1 MATPTPTGRLVAT
14 SHGHDLILTR
24 TLPLSIEEAWAYIT
38 DSSHTSRWFG
48 AWKGTGA
55 VGETVQLQLGFEET
69 SPWMDV
75 EITECD
81 SPRLLRILNT
91 DDNGSWDL
99 SLELTSGQGTTEL
112 RFVMHNLDPVGVG
125 EIGPG
130 WEYYLDQLLAA
141 IDGIPLPDFDD
152 YFPAQREYYEQ
163 QRP

>member
-1 MATPTPTGRLVAT
+1 MATPTPTGRLVANDD
-14 SHGHDLILTR
+14 GHDLILTR
-24 TLPLSIEEAWAYIT
+24 TLPLPVEEAWAYVT
-38 DSSHTSRWFG
+38 EPSYTARWFG

-112 RFVMHNLDPVGVG
+112 RFVMHNIDPVGVG

-141 IDGIPLPDFDD
+141 IDGTPLPDFND
-152 YFPAQREYYEQ
+152 YFPAQREYFEQ